1 MAVARKRAA
10 VATSPNTPVDDT
22 GIRPAGRNGREPIAV
37 PRLVPRGKTAF
48 DTVSWRLHDSVIK
61 AADGKVIFELKGI
74 RAPTSWSETAINI
87 AASKYFRIIAG
98 QRETSIEGMIRRVTH
113 WIAQK
118 GLELGYLDTVEETT
132 ILEES
137 LAFLMVQQ
145 MAAFNSPV
153 WFNVGVRQPPQCSA
167 CFIQS
172 VTDDMD
178 SILALAGSEGRLF
191 KGGSGTG
198 SNLSPLRGSRE
209 RLAGGGIASGPVSFM
224 RAFDALAGVIKSG
237 GTTRRAAKMVILNMD
252 HPDIVDFIECK
263 VREEEKAMAL
273 IREGFSSNFD
283 GTDPDSAYAS
293 ISYQNAN
300 HSVRIPDAFM
310 EAVKR
315 DGEWKTYNRTD
326 HAVAATYQ
334 ARDLWRKLAYA
345 AWRCGDPG
353 VQYDDVTNDW
363 HTSPMSGRINASN
376 PCSEY
381 LFLDDTACNLSSIN
395 LMKFLNERG
404 DFDLPLYRD
413 AVRTMA
419 LAMEIIVDA
428 SSYPTAS
435 IAQNSHDFRPLGLG
449 YANLGALLMHYG
461 VPYDSDAGRTLAA
474 ALSAYLSAEGY
485 HMSAE
490 ISRRIGSFPGF
501 DKNRAPMIRVM
512 GKHAKAA
519 DAIPKT
525 DGRFDAYVTAAADRW
540 HETVQAGELWGYRN
554 AQISVIAPTGTIGLL
569 MGCDT
574 LGLEPELSLVKVK
587 NLVGGGQLRMVNHT
601 VTEALA
607 ELGYA
612 PEAAAAIV
620 HHLET
625 TGTIEGAPG
634 LAPEHLPVFD
644 CALAPVA
651 GSRTIAPMGHLKML
665 GAVQPFLSGGASKTI
680 NLPNDATVEDIEK
693 IYMEAWRLG
702 VKSVALYRDGCKA
715 SQPYE
720 TAKGKSTGPV
730 LRGAV
735 REKLPDERK
744 AITHHFQVGG
754 HDGYVTVGLYP
765 DGRPGEM
772 FFRVTKEGSTVNGL
786 MDSLGI
792 SMSMALQHGVPLK
805 DLVRK
810 LAHMRFEP
818 SGATNNARIRFAKSI
833 PDYVARWLAV
843 EFLTEEERRSIGL
856 EGPAAEAS
864 GNGHGNLANAKPST
878 MVKFETKPLD
888 AFVDGRRGPESDT
901 SAQSSHGG
909 PSGGNTDDSPSCHIC
924 GGIMVRSGT
933 CYACT
938 VCGATSG
945 CS

>member
-1 MAVARKRAA
+1 MAVARKRAPI
-10 VATSPNTPVDDT
+10 VPEATGARAAS
-22 GIRPAGRNGREPIAV
+22 RLGREPIPV
-37 PRLVPRGKTAF
+37 PQLVPRGKTAF
-48 DTVSWRLHDSVIK
+48 DTVEWKTHDAVIK
-61 AADGKVIFELKGI
+61 NAEGKVIFELKGI
-74 RAPTSWSETAINI
+74 HAPASWSDNSINI
-87 AASKYFRIIAG
+87 AASKYFRVIQG
-98 QRETSIEGMIRRVTH
+98 RRETSVDGMIRRVCH
-113 WIAQK
+113 WIAQR
-118 GLELGYLDTVEETT
+118 GFELGYLDTADEATR
-132 ILEES
+132 LEES
-137 LAFLMVQQ
+137 LSYLMVQQ

-153 WFNVGVRQPPQCSA
+153 WFNVGVREPPQCSA

-172 VTDDMD
+172 VQDDMD
-178 SILALAGSEGRLF
+178 SILSLATSEGRLF

-198 SNLSPLRGSRE
+198 TNLSTLRGSHE
-209 RLAGGGIASGPVSFM
+209 RLSGGGIASGPVSFM

-263 VREEEKAMAL
+263 VREEDKALAL
-273 IREGFSSNFD
+273 IREGYSSNFD

-293 ISYQNAN
+293 IAYQNAN

-310 EAVKR
+310 DAVVK

-326 HAVAATYQ
+326 HAVAQ
-334 ARDLWRKLAYA
+334 SSRARELWRQLAYA

-353 VQYDDVTNDW
+353 VQFDDITNDW

-381 LFLDDTACNLSSIN
+381 LFLDDTACNLASIN
-395 LMKFLNERG
+395 LMKFLNAKGE
-404 DFDLPLYRD
+404 FDLELFQD

-419 LAMEIIVDA
+419 FAMEIIVDA
-428 SSYPTAS
+428 SSYPTAA

-449 YANLGALLMHYG
+449 YANLGALLMHHG
-461 VPYDSDAGRTLAA
+461 LAYDSEEGRTLAA
-474 ALSAYLSAEGY
+474 AVSAYLSAEGY

-490 ISRRIGSFPGF
+490 IARRVGPFPAF
-501 DKNRAPMIRVM
+501 ERNRAPMLRVM
-512 GKHAKAA
+512 GKHAQAA
-519 DAIPKT
+519 ERIALN
-525 DGRFDAYVTAAADRW
+525 DGRLTPLVQASIDRW
-540 HETVQAGELWGYRN
+540 RDTIKAGELWGYRN

-587 NLVGGGQLRMVNHT
+587 NLVGGGTMRLLNRAVDD
-601 VTEALA
+601 ALVR
-607 ELGYA
+607 LGYS
-612 PEAAAAIV
+612 PEAIAAINK
-620 HHLET
+620 HIES
-625 TGTIEGAPG
+625 TGSAEGAPG
-634 LAPEHLPVFD
+634 LKPEHLAVFD
-644 CALAPVA
+644 CALAPA
-651 GSRTIAPMGHLKML
+651 GATRTISPMGHLKML

-680 NLPNDATVEDIEK
+680 NLPHDATVEDIEK
-693 IYMEAWRLG
+693 IYLEAWRLG
-702 VKSVALYRDGCKA
+702 IKSVALYRDGCKA

-720 TAKGKSTGPV
+720 TGKGKAAVPVRGPV
-730 LRGAV
+730 
-735 REKLPDERK
+735 RERLPDERQ

-765 DGRPGEM
+765 DGRPGEI

-810 LAHMRFEP
+810 LAHLRFEP
-818 SGATNNARIRFAKSI
+818 AGATNNPKIRFAKSI
-833 PDYVARWLAV
+833 PDYVARWLAL
-843 EFLTEEERRSIGL
+843 EFLTEEQRRAMGL
-856 EGPAAEAS
+856 EGPAAE
-864 GNGHGNLANAKPST
+864 GNGHEAAPAAKAASAAAT
-878 MVKFETKPLD
+878 TKFETKVLD
-888 AFVDGRRGPESDT
+888 AFSEGARAGLVSED
-901 SAQSSHGG
+901 A
-909 PSGGNTDDSPSCHIC
+909 PSCYIC

>member
-1 MAVARKRAA
+1 MPAR
-10 VATSPNTPVDDT
+10 S
-22 GIRPAGRNGREPIAV
+22 GREPIPV

-48 DTVSWRLHDSVIK
+48 DTVSWKSHDALIRS
-61 AADGKVIFELKGI
+61 ADGKVVFEQKGI
-74 RAPTSWSETAINI
+74 RAPASWSENSINI
-87 AASKYFRIIAG
+87 AASKYFRVIDGRRENSIDGMIQRVCHWIG
-98 QRETSIEGMIRRVTH
+98 QR
-113 WIAQK
+113 
-118 GLELGYLDTVEETT
+118 GLELGYFDLPEEATT
-132 ILEES
+132 LEES
-137 LAFLMVQQ
+137 LSYLMVQR

-178 SILALAGSEGRLF
+178 SILALATSEGRLF

-198 SNLSPLRGSRE
+198 SNLSALRGSHE
-209 RLAGGGIASGPVSFM
+209 RLSGGGIASGPVSFM

-263 VREEEKAMAL
+263 VREEDKAYAL
-273 IREGFSSNFD
+273 IREGYSSNFD

-293 ISYQNAN
+293 IAYQNAN
-300 HSVRIPDAFM
+300 HSVRVPDAFM
-310 EAVKR
+310 TAVLA

-326 HAVAATYQ
+326 HSVAATYP
-334 ARDLWRKLAYA
+334 ARELWRKLAHS

-353 VQYDDVTNDW
+353 VQFDDITNDW

-381 LFLDDTACNLSSIN
+381 LFLDDTACNLASIN
-395 LMKFLNERG
+395 LMQFLDGSGHIDVER
-404 DFDLPLYRD
+404 FRD
-413 AVRTMA
+413 AVRTII

-428 SSYPTAS
+428 SSYPTAR

-449 YANLGALLMHYG
+449 YANLGALIMHYG
-461 VPYDSDAGRTLAA
+461 LAYDSDAGRTLAGA
-474 ALSAYLSAEGY
+474 ISAFLSAEGY

-490 ISRRIGSFPGF
+490 IAKRVGPFPGF
-501 DKNRAPMIRVM
+501 DRNRAPMLRVM
-512 GKHAKAA
+512 GKHHHAA
-519 DAIPKT
+519 EAIPVNDPRIT
-525 DGRFDAYVTAAADRW
+525 PLVTAAVDRW
-540 HETVQAGELWGYRN
+540 RDTVQAGELWGYRN

-574 LGLEPELSLVKVK
+574 LGLEPELSLVKTK
-587 NLVGGGQLRMVNHT
+587 NLVGGGSMRMVNHT
-601 VTEALA
+601 VHDGLMS
-607 ELGYA
+607 LGYS
-612 PEAAAAIV
+612 PEEVARIEAHV
-620 HHLET
+620 EER
-625 TGTIEGAPG
+625 GTIEGAPG
-634 LAPEHLPVFD
+634 LNPEHLGVFD
-644 CALAPVA
+644 CALAPA
-651 GSRTIAPMGHLKML
+651 GGARTIPPMGHLKML

-680 NLPNDATVEDIEK
+680 NLPNEATVEQIEE
-693 IYMEAWRLG
+693 IYLEAWRLG
-702 VKSVALYRDGCKA
+702 IKSVALYRDGCKA

-720 TAKGKSTGPV
+720 TGKGK
-730 LRGAV
+730 GAV
-735 REKLPDERK
+735 VGPRGPARERLPDERK

-765 DGRPGEM
+765 DGRPGEL

-810 LAHMRFEP
+810 LAHLRFEP
-818 SGATNNARIRFAKSI
+818 AGATNNPRVRFAKSI
-833 PDYVARWLAV
+833 PDYVARWLAL
-843 EFLTEEERRSIGL
+843 EFLTEQDRQAIGL
-856 EGPAAEAS
+856 EAPTE
-864 GNGHGNLANAKPST
+864 GNGVGNGSHGGASSSPSKAAT
-878 MVKFETKPLD
+878 FGTKPLD
-888 AFVDGRRGPESDT
+888 AFAPSASSGASDD
-901 SAQSSHGG
+901 A
-909 PSGGNTDDSPSCHIC
+909 PSCHIC

-938 VCGATSG
+938 ICGATSG

>member
-1 MAVARKRAA
+1 MAAAKKRTASVPEEGSRA
-10 VATSPNTPVDDT
+10 PS
-22 GIRPAGRNGREPIAV
+22 RLGREPIPI

-48 DTVSWRLHDSVIK
+48 DTVAWKTHDSVIK
-61 AADGKVIFELKGI
+61 NAEGKVIFELKGI
-74 RAPTSWSETAINI
+74 RAPTPWSENSINI
-87 AASKYFRIIAG
+87 AASKYFRVIQG
-98 QRETSIEGMIRRVTH
+98 RRENSVEGMIRRVCH
-113 WIAQK
+113 WIAER
-118 GLELGYLDTVEETT
+118 GLELGYYDTPEEATV
-132 ILEES
+132 LEES
-137 LAFLMVQQ
+137 LSYLMVQQ

-172 VTDDMD
+172 VADDMD
-178 SILALAGSEGRLF
+178 SILGLATSEGRLF

-198 SNLSPLRGSRE
+198 SNLSSLRGSHE
-209 RLAGGGIASGPVSFM
+209 RLSGGGIASGPVSFM

-252 HPDIVDFIECK
+252 HPDVVDFIECK
-263 VREEEKAMAL
+263 VREEDKAYAL
-273 IREGFSSNFD
+273 IREGYSPNFD

-310 EAVKR
+310 DAVLK

-326 HAVAATYQ
+326 HSVAGAFR

-353 VQYDDVTNDW
+353 VQYDDITNDW

-381 LFLDDTACNLSSIN
+381 LFLDDTACNLASIN
-395 LMKFLNERG
+395 LMRFLREDG
-404 DFDLPLYRD
+404 SFDLELYRD
-413 AVRTMA
+413 AVRTMIV
-419 LAMEIIVDA
+419 AMEIIVDA
-428 SSYPTAS
+428 SSYPTAA

-449 YANLGALLMHYG
+449 YANLGSLLMHYG
-461 VPYDSDAGRTLAA
+461 LPYDSDAGRTLAGA
-474 ALSAYLSAEGY
+474 ISAYLSAEGY

-490 ISRRIGSFPGF
+490 ISKRVGPFAGF
-501 DKNRAPMIRVM
+501 DRNRAPMLRVM
-512 GKHAKAA
+512 SKHAQ
-519 DAIPKT
+519 
-525 DGRFDAYVTAAADRW
+525 AADRIPLNDARLGEYVRAAQDRW
-540 HETVQAGELWGYRN
+540 HDTVKAGELWGYRN

-574 LGLEPELSLVKVK
+574 LGLEPELSLVKIK
-587 NLVGGGQLRMVNHT
+587 NLVGGGVMRMVNHT
-601 VTEALA
+601 VEDALKS
-607 ELGYA
+607 LGYSA
-612 PEAAAAIV
+612 EAALSITR
-620 HHLET
+620 HLEAN
-625 TGTIEGAPG
+625 GTVEGAPG
-634 LAPEHLPVFD
+634 LKPEHIPVFD
-644 CALAPVA
+644 TALAPA

-680 NLPNDATVEDIEK
+680 NLPHDATVEDIEK
-693 IYMEAWRLG
+693 IYLEAWRLG

-720 TAKGKSTGPV
+720 TGKGKAGVPVGPGG
-730 LRGAV
+730 RAPA
-735 REKLPDERK
+735 RERLPDERK

-765 DGRPGEM
+765 DGRPGEV

-810 LAHMRFEP
+810 LAHLRFEP
-818 SGATNNARIRFAKSI
+818 AGATNNPKVRFAKSI
-833 PDYVARWLAV
+833 PDYVARWLAL
-843 EFLTEEERRSIGL
+843 EFMTEEDRRAIGL
-856 EGPAAEAS
+856 EAADGN
-864 GNGHGNLANAKPST
+864 GNGHMGAAPKAATASSV
-878 MVKFETKPLD
+878 VKFETKPLD
-888 AFVDGRRGPESDT
+888 SFGEGAAT
-901 SAQSSHGG
+901 GG
-909 PSGGNTDDSPSCHIC
+909 ISEDAPSCHIC

>member
-1 MAVARKRAA
+1 MAVAKKRTAS
-10 VATSPNTPVDDT
+10 VAEETPKGST
-22 GIRPAGRNGREPIAV
+22 RLGREPIPI

-48 DTVSWRLHDSVIK
+48 DTVEWKTHDSVIK
-61 AADGKVIFELKGI
+61 NAEGKVIFELKGI
-74 RAPTSWSETAINI
+74 HAPVPWSENSINI
-87 AASKYFRIIAG
+87 AASKYFRVIQG
-98 QRETSIEGMIRRVTH
+98 RRENSVDGMIQRVCH
-113 WIAQK
+113 WIAEK
-118 GLELGYLDTVEETT
+118 GMELGYYDTPDEATL
-132 ILEES
+132 LEES
-137 LAFLMVQQ
+137 LSYLMVQQ

-153 WFNVGVRQPPQCSA
+153 WFNVGVRHPPQCSA

-172 VTDDMD
+172 VADDMD
-178 SILALAGSEGRLF
+178 SILALATSEGRLF

-198 SNLSPLRGSRE
+198 SNLSQLRGSHE
-209 RLAGGGIASGPVSFM
+209 RLSGGGIASGPVSFM

-263 VREEEKAMAL
+263 VREEDKAYAL
-273 IREGFSSNFD
+273 IREGYSPNFD

-293 ISYQNAN
+293 IAYQNAN
-300 HSVRIPDAFM
+300 HSVRIPDGFM
-310 EAVKR
+310 DAVLK
-315 DGEWKTYNRTD
+315 DSEWKTYNRTD
-326 HAVAATYQ
+326 HSVANTYR

-353 VQYDDVTNDW
+353 VQYDDITNDW

-381 LFLDDTACNLSSIN
+381 LFLDDTACNLASIN
-395 LMKFLNERG
+395 LMRFLKEDGR
-404 DFDLPLYRD
+404 FDLDLYRD
-413 AVRTMA
+413 AIRTMT

-435 IAQNSHDFRPLGLG
+435 IAQNSHDYRPLGLG
-449 YANLGALLMHYG
+449 YANLGSLLMHYG
-461 VPYDSDAGRTLAA
+461 LAYDSDAGRTLAGA
-474 ALSAYLSAEGY
+474 VSAYLSAEGY

-490 ISRRIGSFPGF
+490 ISKRVGSFPGF
-501 DKNRAPMIRVM
+501 DRNRAPMLRVM
-512 GKHAKAA
+512 SKHA
-519 DAIPKT
+519 
-525 DGRFDAYVTAAADRW
+525 AAADRIALTDPRLSEYVRAAQDRW
-540 HETVQAGELWGYRN
+540 HDTVKAGELWGYRN

-574 LGLEPELSLVKVK
+574 LGLEPELSLVKTK
-587 NLVGGGQLRMVNHT
+587 NLVGGGVMRMVNHT
-601 VTEALA
+601 VEDALHS
-607 ELGYA
+607 LGY
-612 PEAAAAIV
+612 PNEAILQITR
-620 HHLET
+620 HLEAN
-625 TGTIEGAPG
+625 GTMEGAPG
-634 LAPEHLPVFD
+634 LKPEHVSVFD
-644 CALAPVA
+644 TALAAA

-680 NLPNDATVEDIEK
+680 NLPHDATVEDIEK
-693 IYMEAWRLG
+693 IYLEAWRLG

-720 TAKGKSTGPV
+720 TGKGKTAAAGP
-730 LRGAV
+730 GV
-735 REKLPDERK
+735 RAPARERLPDERK

-765 DGRPGEM
+765 DGRPGEV

-810 LAHMRFEP
+810 LAHLRFEP
-818 SGATNNARIRFAKSI
+818 AGATNNPKVRFAKSI
-833 PDYVARWLAV
+833 PDYVARWLAL
-843 EFLTEEERRSIGL
+843 EFMTEEDRRAIGL
-856 EGPAAEAS
+856 EAPVEPG
-864 GNGHGNLANAKPST
+864 GNGHGSAAPAAKPAPVASV
-878 MVKFETKPLD
+878 VKFETKPLD
-888 AFVDGRRGPESDT
+888 SFGEGASTGGVSDD
-901 SAQSSHGG
+901 A
-909 PSGGNTDDSPSCHIC
+909 PSCHIC

-938 VCGATSG
+938 MCGATSG

>member
-1 MAVARKRAA
+1 MAAA
-10 VATSPNTPVDDT
+10 KK
-22 GIRPAGRNGREPIAV
+22 RPAALSEPPTNPNAPRGAREPIPI
-37 PRLVPRGKTAF
+37 PRMVPRGKTAF
-48 DTVSWRLHDSVIK
+48 DTVGWRLHD
-61 AADGKVIFELKGI
+61 AAIRSAEGKVIFELKGI
-74 RAPTSWSETAINI
+74 RAPSSWSETSINI

-113 WIAQK
+113 WIAQQ
-118 GLELGYLDTVEETT
+118 GLALGYLDTLEESTQ
-132 ILEES
+132 LEES
-137 LAFLMVQQ
+137 LSYLMVQQ

-153 WFNVGVRQPPQCSA
+153 WFNVGVREPPQCSA

-172 VTDDMD
+172 VRDDME
-178 SILALAGSEGRLF
+178 SILGLASSEGRLF

-198 SNLSPLRGSRE
+198 TNLSPLRGSRE

-252 HPDIVDFIECK
+252 HPDILDFIDCK
-263 VREEEKAMAL
+263 VREEDKALAL
-273 IREGFSSNFD
+273 IREGYSSNFD

-293 ISYQNAN
+293 IAYQNAN

-310 EAVKR
+310 DAVVR

-326 HAVAATYQ
+326 HSVARSAP
-334 ARDLWRKLAYA
+334 ARELWRKLAYA

-353 VQYDDVTNDW
+353 VQFDDITNDW
-363 HTSPMSGRINASN
+363 HTCPMAGRINASN

-381 LFLDDTACNLSSIN
+381 LFLDDTACNLASIN
-395 LMKFLNERG
+395 LMRFLDDAGN
-404 DFDLPLYRD
+404 FDLTLFQA
-413 AVRTMA
+413 AVRTMI
-419 LAMEIIVDA
+419 LAMEILVDA
-428 SSYPTAS
+428 ASYPTPA

-461 VPYDSDAGRTLAA
+461 LAYDSDAGRSLAGA
-474 ALSAYLSAEGY
+474 VSAYLSAEGY

-490 ISRRIGSFPGF
+490 IARRVGPFSGF
-501 DKNRAPMIRVM
+501 DKNRSPMLRVM
-512 GKHAKAA
+512 SKHARAA
-519 DAIPKT
+519 EQIAHNDPRIA
-525 DGRFDAYVTAAADRW
+525 AYLTAAVDRW
-540 HETVQAGELWGYRN
+540 HDTVKAGELWGYRN

-587 NLVGGGQLRMVNHT
+587 NLVGGGQMRMVNRT
-601 VTEALA
+601 AEEALRS
-607 ELGYA
+607 LGYA
-612 PEAAAAIV
+612 PETIAEIRQ
-620 HHLET
+620 HIERS
-625 TGTIEGAPG
+625 GTIEGAPG
-634 LAPEHLPVFD
+634 LKPEHVDVFD
-644 CALAPVA
+644 CALAPSG

-693 IYMEAWRLG
+693 IYLEAWRLG
-702 VKSVALYRDGCKA
+702 IKSVALYRDGCKA

-720 TAKGKSTGPV
+720 TAAGKAGPV
-730 LRGAV
+730 GARAPQ
-735 REKLPDERK
+735 RERLPDARQ

-765 DGRPGEM
+765 DGRPGEI

-818 SGATNNARIRFAKSI
+818 AGATNNPQIRFAKSI
-833 PDYVARWLAV
+833 PDYVARWLAS
-843 EFLTEEERRSIGL
+843 EFLTEEERRAIGL
-856 EGPAAEAS
+856 EGPAAEGGN
-864 GNGHGNLANAKPST
+864 GNGHGGGSRPTAT
-878 MVKFETKPLD
+878 VVKFETRPLD
-888 AFVDGRRGPESDT
+888 AFSPPDPAAAGVSED
-901 SAQSSHGG
+901 A
-909 PSGGNTDDSPSCHIC
+909 PSCHVC
-924 GGIMVRSGT
+924 GGIMLRSGT

-938 VCGATSG
+938 VCGTTSG